1 MANYGEYRAVH
12 MDTHQTC
19 CGAEHHTHQTIEAAL
34 RCGDRQWGENW
45 GGMIIG
51 TMAELV
57 DYEDQRAKGMT
68 WTERQKQIYLAGRMS
83 MDRQKHLESIPG
95 WTWTPATSPLPE
107 SRGIMQIEAS
117 LLVEIGLLGQS
128 VSASSATPEQQRQM
142 ESQMQ
147 GITKLATLLEFAHDD
162 RRPIEQ

>member
-68 WTERQKQIYLAGRMS
+68 WTERQKQS
-83 MDRQKHLESIPG
+83 CNH
-95 WTWTPATSPLPE
+95 E
-107 SRGIMQIEAS
+107 SR
-117 LLVEIGLLGQS
+117 
-128 VSASSATPEQQRQM
+128 
-142 ESQMQ
+142 
-147 GITKLATLLEFAHDD
+147 
-162 RRPIEQ
+162 